1 MRPSRV
7 LAATLFTLA
16 LSAVPVAAEDNPPP
30 PPSPCV
36 QQCTTDAKTTYMSC
50 VAGGGS
56 GEQCGQ
62 TARAQ
67 YLQCTAGCPTPP
79 PPPPSGTPC
88 LEQCGAQAE
97 QAFRTCREQGGT
109 VESCTASA
117 KASYLQCAATNCANQ
132 QPPTCDARCTAVAD
146 GMEQRCLQEGND
158 AATCTAVRQAALDR
172 CKQELCNP
180 TGESCEDRCT
190 AFARGVF
197 AQCTAAGLRAG
208 VITGAADLEACLGSD
223 AHGRIARASRAG
235 ARLVRARCRATPVA
249 TACPAECTQV
259 SLDDL
264 FACVARPAVL
274 PSLQYATGPLPRFGA
289 PDAHGIG

>member
-16 LSAVPVAAEDNPPP
+16 LSAVPVAAEDSPPP
-30 PPSPCV
+30 PSSPCV

-62 TARAQ
+62 AARAQ

-190 AFARGVF
+190 DFARRYDGRLHEPRGGRSR
-197 AQCTAAGLRAG
+197 ALRERALFHRS
-208 VITGAADLEACLGSD
+208 AADLSGPVHGAC
-223 AHGRIARASRAG
+223 
-235 ARLVRARCRATPVA
+235 ARCRRAVHRG
-249 TACPAECTQV
+249 
-259 SLDDL
+259 
-264 FACVARPAVL
+264 RPSGQRLRDSRAAAPRTLRRRDVRR
-274 PSLQYATGPLPRFGA
+274 AGTRLPR
-289 PDAHGIG
+289 

>member
-1 MRPSRV
+1 MHPSRV
-7 LAATLFTLA
+7 LAATLFILA
-16 LSAVPVAAEDNPPP
+16 LSAVPVAAEDSPPP
-30 PPSPCV
+30 PSSPCV

-158 AATCTAVRQAALDR
+158 AATCTAVRYDGRLHEPRGGRSRALR
-172 CKQELCNP
+172 E
-180 TGESCEDRCT
+180 
-190 AFARGVF
+190 
-197 AQCTAAGLRAG
+197 RALFHHS
-208 VITGAADLEACLGSD
+208 AADLSGPVHGAC
-223 AHGRIARASRAG
+223 ARCRRAVHRGRPSGQRLRDPRAAAPRTLRRRDVRRAG
-235 ARLVRARCRATPVA
+235 ARL
-249 TACPAECTQV
+249 
-259 SLDDL
+259 
-264 FACVARPAVL
+264 
-274 PSLQYATGPLPRFGA
+274 PR
-289 PDAHGIG
+289 